1 MMRLYKSKHDQ
12 INYRTSQCQLYLDV
26 DCSSITYDTKPSS
39 GILEAVEKMLE
50 KISSNNKTEKDE
62 ITETPASTNTTDSLK
77 DVKDE
82 LNKNIL
88 NLKEDYDIYGTKE
101 KEEEDTSTETTDDA
115 TITMSPNETLSNS
128 LLSSIDPTNTTE
140 VELKEAFCRDIDSFN
155 WELSKPIRRSPRSS
169 SGPRRS
175 MGTIFGRYLLLS
187 YILRNNN

>member
-39 GILEAVEKMLE
+39 GILEAVKKMLE

-62 ITETPASTNTTDSLK
+62 ITETPASTNNTDA
-77 DVKDE
+77 
-82 LNKNIL
+82 
-88 NLKEDYDIYGTKE
+88 KE
-101 KEEEDTSTETTDDA
+101 KEEEDTFTETTDDA

-175 MGTIFGRYLLLS
+175 MGTIFGRYLLIS
-187 YILRNNN
+187 YILRDNN